1 MNVLVIGGD
10 GFIGSH
16 FVDQATRLNH
26 NVTVFDK
33 FTHISSRNLEHQRGR
48 IKFESGDF
56 ANRED
61 LTRVLDKQDIV
72 YHFICATNPKES
84 WNDPFIEID
93 KNLRNSVK
101 LFELAVQK
109 KVKKIVFISS
119 GGTIYGAQN
128 KAVNESIMPNPKS
141 PYGIT
146 KLAIEHFLNY
156 YCEKYNIKAD
166 IYRLGNPFGSRQPL
180 QKAQGVIAVWM
191 RDIIQGSEIQIYG
204 DSKTLRD
211 YIYIEDVALLLTHS
225 LNDLDSSDIY
235 NVGSGVGTSIL
246 QLLEIFKKII
256 DIPFKYRIHPQRIS
270 DNSSIILDN
279 SKIMVYFSDFEFS
292 ILEDKIKETWIEF
305 KARMTRI

>member
-26 NVTVFDK
+26 NVTVFDR
-33 FTHISSRNLEHQRGR
+33 FRHISSRNLEHQRGR

-61 LTRVLDKQDIV
+61 LSKVLDNQDIV
-72 YHFICATNPKES
+72 YHFISATNPKES

-93 KNLRNSVK
+93 QNLINSVR

-109 KVKKIVFISS
+109 KVKKIVFLSS

-128 KAVNESIMPNPKS
+128 KAVNESVMPNPKS

-156 YCEKYNIKAD
+156 YRERYNIEAD
-166 IYRLGNPFGSRQPL
+166 IYRIGNPFGSRQPI
-180 QKAQGVIAVWM
+180 QKAQGVIAIWM
-191 RDIIQGSEIQIYG
+191 RDIIHGSEIQLYG
-204 DSKTLRD
+204 NSKILRD
-211 YIYIEDVALLLTHS
+211 YIYVKDVAHLLTHS
-225 LNDLDSSDIY
+225 LNDMDSSDIY
-235 NVGSGVGTSIL
+235 NLGSGVGTSII
-246 QLLEIFKKII
+246 QLLEIFKEII
-256 DIPFKYRIHPQRIS
+256 DIPFKYRIHPKRIS
-270 DNSSIILDN
+270 DNSSIVLDN
-279 SKIMVYFSDFEFS
+279 SKIMAHFTQFNFSN
-292 ILEDKIKETWIEF
+292 LEDKIKDTWIEF
-305 KARMTRI
+305 KVKMKT